1 MNKDQEFVKNVRFRL
16 GMTVA
21 EFARKIEVETK
32 YIYRWEHEGVIPS
45 GIMILRI
52 LRLCKKQG
60 IKLDDLVFLFCVICG
75 ILLLI
80 LICYNDSR
88 KLEVIIMDNIKECS
102 NINLGNDYT
111 INNLS
116 VIGINEVIESLDKTK
131 SISTGYK
138 TLDFTIDELKNGEL
152 YVIAGKAVSGKTN
165 LLNNILYNIVS
176 KNTINALYFSFVDC
190 PNLIVKKLVSID
202 TDIPGM
208 YINFKDLKDGT
219 VEEKLKKSLEIFSS
233 KKIHFSI
240 QYDINKMFEIANE
253 IKPDIILIDGFQC
266 LTIEEENLKS
276 RLKQLQEC
284 SYKIKMIAKTLNV
297 PVVITTNISRKLKD
311 KNFESYCLFNLY
323 EAGFLT
329 NEIASAIF
337 CMRDKNTGKLKL
349 KVING
354 RGLDATLLQYEM
366 NTNTMK
372 ITENIK
378 KNYY

>member
-1 MNKDQEFVKNVRFRL
+1 
-16 GMTVA
+16 
-21 EFARKIEVETK
+21 
-32 YIYRWEHEGVIPS
+32 
-45 GIMILRI
+45 
-52 LRLCKKQG
+52 
-60 IKLDDLVFLFCVICG
+60 
-75 ILLLI
+75 
-80 LICYNDSR
+80 
-88 KLEVIIMDNIKECS
+88 
-102 NINLGNDYT
+102 
-111 INNLS
+111 
-116 VIGINEVIESLDKTK
+116 
-131 SISTGYK
+131 
-138 TLDFTIDELKNGEL
+138 
-152 YVIAGKAVSGKTN
+152 
-165 LLNNILYNIVS
+165 
-176 KNTINALYFSFVDC
+176 
-190 PNLIVKKLVSID
+190 
-202 TDIPGM
+202 
-208 YINFKDLKDGT
+208 
-219 VEEKLKKSLEIFSS
+219 
-233 KKIHFSI
+233 
-240 QYDINKMFEIANE
+240 MFEIANE